1 MIVIWIERQN
11 VELLIVRGISM
22 DIHYRLKDET
32 VVFIITD
39 LDPQYH
45 QAAQDTGYTQTDEGF
60 VREVL
65 TDTEGRRHDFL
76 ERILTNAEEYLETL
90 FAQKARLQPVL
101 WEQAL
106 LTFLKMVEGKNID
119 WWLVGSAATA
129 ARGIDIQPGD
139 IDLCTSEADALTLQ
153 NLLSDSVIQPLQD
166 STGWVG
172 KWFGRA
178 FLGARLEWVGGLNES
193 SDAGTISDFGLLAH
207 SRLEMI
213 QWNGYAIRVPPLD
226 LQLETSVRRGLTDRA
241 EKIRKAIS
249 Y

>member
-1 MIVIWIERQN
+1 
-11 VELLIVRGISM
+11 M

-45 QAAQDTGYTQTDEGF
+45 QAAQDTGYTQTNEGF
-60 VREVL
+60 VRDVA
-65 TDTEGRRHDFL
+65 TDA
-76 ERILTNAEEYLETL
+76 IYLEPGYLDTIAANSQKYL
-90 FAQKARLQPVL
+90 ESMFAQKAGLQPVL

-178 FLGARLEWVGGLNES
+178 FLGARLEWVGGLNEA
-193 SDAGTISDFGLLAH
+193 SDAGTISDFGLVAH
-207 SRLEMI
+207 SRLETI
-213 QWNGYAIRVPPLD
+213 QWNGYVIRVPPLD
-226 LQLETSVRRGLTDRA
+226 LQLETSVRRGLIDRA